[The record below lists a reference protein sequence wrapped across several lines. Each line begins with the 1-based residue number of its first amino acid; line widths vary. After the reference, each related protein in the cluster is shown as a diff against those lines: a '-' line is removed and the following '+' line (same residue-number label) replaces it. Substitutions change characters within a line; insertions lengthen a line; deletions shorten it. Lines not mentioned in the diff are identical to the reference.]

1 MQNNIFFEFIPLIA
15 FFTLY
20 YITKNIFLAT
30 IICIIVTWG
39 QLIATKIITKTV
51 SKKLW
56 LNAILITIFGGI
68 AVLFQNK
75 IFIMVKPTILFGIIG
90 FSIIIGQFFFK
101 KNSIE
106 LILSKEISLRKSQWN
121 KLNLIWGIF
130 FVLLGLLNLYVAFNF
145 SEYFWVKFKVFGCL
159 GLMIILTLASAIVI
173 NIWHKKNYK

>member
-1 MQNNIFFEFIPLIA
+1 MQNNILFEFIPLIA

-30 IICIIVTWG
+30 AICIIVTWG
-39 QLIATKIITKTV
+39 QLIITKIIAKKI

-56 LNAILITIFGGI
+56 LNAFLITLFGGV

-75 IFIMVKPTILFGIIG
+75 TFIMIKPTVLFEILGG
-90 FSIIIGQFFFK
+90 SIIIGQFFFK

-106 LILSKEISLRKSQWN
+106 LLLSKEISLHKSQWN
-121 KLNLIWGIF
+121 KLNLTWGIF
-130 FVLLGLLNLYVAFNF
+130 FILLGLLNLYIAFNY

-159 GLMIILTLASAIVI
+159 GLMILLTIITAITV